1 MVGRDA
7 DLVTLMDAAER
18 ARRGAVTFVL
28 VTGEAGI
35 GKSRLVS
42 EFAAVLKDATVLVS
56 HGVAMSTGEI
66 PFGVLADLLKS
77 LLRVDPAGLTDH
89 ERDALAPLLPGT
101 RHGGDRTAMLSAALD
116 LVERL
121 STDRLLVWIVE
132 DLQWADAAS
141 RDLLGIALRTA
152 QGRLLVVATMR
163 TDEPGHDDEHA
174 VTGELDRLPGSE
186 TVRLRPLSLADVRRQ
201 LAGLDLALDTGS
213 RRRIEQLSGGI
224 PFVVE
229 ELAATGGMPR
239 QNSQL
244 VVSRKRLDGL
254 PPDAARL
261 VEAAAIGDGHLR
273 LDLLEQ
279 VTDLAGDELDL
290 ALKAAT
296 AAGVLEE
303 HSSHDEL
310 AFRHPLFARR
320 STPRSRRAPGGAGIA
335 VGPRSSRRIPASL
348 RLSPAA
354 IAIAQHW
361 ARTSDTGKTVDAA
374 VRAALAAGELDLH
387 EVEADMWERVIE
399 LWDGVTPLPGLETYN
414 RREIRRFWR
423 WAVGQVD
430 ADRYLELVRR
440 GVRDA
445 DDASTRACMEFSLLV
460 HEGTAIDTDADPRAL
475 ARFEER
481 ARTGPRDAVLAV
493 FLNNLAEIYLN
504 DGDRDR
510 AHALAQESAQIF
522 AERGDT
528 RDAMRARSFL
538 ALIEVLDGSPER
550 GIEQLEALLAQSGD
564 RVYARRWVGNVL
576 MMVHTMVG
584 NADAANATF
593 DLVATTLD
601 TRLDWPTYEQQLT
614 VIMRSWLDTGR
625 WERAVQ
631 GVRRAAAQL
640 GRQARDLR
648 SARRPTAV
656 DAGRPGRGSRVLGR
670 PPGSRHHP
678 WRRRSRV
685 GGPDRSP
692 GGGCRGRPAADAG
705 APRAGVGHR
714 PPPVQRPRAARVP
727 VDGGPGLH
735 PDRGGRRGRLGWA
748 AWTRRRAARAPPTAP
763 LPGSTWRRS
772 RPLPAGCTAT
782 ARWVPLGAP
791 SSTPSRLGSGAT
803 KVRSG
808 CSKPP
813 QPPGGRSVTGYDA
826 AICELDLAE
835 ALATLGERDAAREAA
850 ESALA
855 TARSL
860 GAVPVA
866 RRAGA
871 VLHRLGSPGRSD
883 GLLTRR
889 ELDVIALV
897 SAGRTNNQIAKELF
911 ISPKTAGIHVSRII
925 AKLGAANRTEAA
937 AIGRRTGLIPG
948 ES

>member
-18 ARRGAVTFVL
+18 ARLGAVTFVL

-42 EFAAVLKDATVLVS
+42 EFAAVLKDATVLFS
-56 HGVAMSTGEI
+56 HGVALSTGEI

-77 LLRVDPAGLTDH
+77 LLRVDPDGLTHH

-186 TVRLRPLSLADVRRQ
+186 TVRLQPLSLADVRRQ
-201 LAGLDLALDTGS
+201 LAGLDLALDTES
-213 RRRIEQLSGGI
+213 RRRIERLSGGI

-229 ELAATGGMPR
+229 ELAATGGTPR

-244 VVSRKRLDGL
+244 VIARKRLDGL

-310 AFRHPLFARR
+310 AFRHPLLREAVDVSIPPSARR
-320 STPRSRRAPGGAGIA
+320 GWHRRWAEVIEANPGVLAA
-335 VGPRSSRRIPASL
+335 A
-348 RLSPAA
+348 PAA

-361 ARTSDTGKTVDAA
+361 ARTSDIGKTVDAA

-399 LWDGVTPLPGLETYN
+399 LWDGITPLPGLETYN

-445 DDASTRACMEFSLLV
+445 DDVSTRACMEFSLLV

-481 ARTGPRDAVLAV
+481 AEPGPA
-493 FLNNLAEIYLN
+493 
-504 DGDRDR
+504 
-510 AHALAQESAQIF
+510 
-522 AERGDT
+522 T
-528 RDAMRARSFL
+528 RYSRS
-538 ALIEVLDGSPER
+538 S
-550 GIEQLEALLAQSGD
+550 
-564 RVYARRWVGNVL
+564 
-576 MMVHTMVG
+576 
-584 NADAANATF
+584 
-593 DLVATTLD
+593 
-601 TRLDWPTYEQQLT
+601 
-614 VIMRSWLDTGR
+614 
-625 WERAVQ
+625 
-631 GVRRAAAQL
+631 
-640 GRQARDLR
+640 
-648 SARRPTAV
+648 
-656 DAGRPGRGSRVLGR
+656 
-670 PPGSRHHP
+670 
-678 WRRRSRV
+678 
-685 GGPDRSP
+685 
-692 GGGCRGRPAADAG
+692 
-705 APRAGVGHR
+705 
-714 PPPVQRPRAARVP
+714 
-727 VDGGPGLH
+727 
-735 PDRGGRRGRLGWA
+735 
-748 AWTRRRAARAPPTAP
+748 
-763 LPGSTWRRS
+763 
-772 RPLPAGCTAT
+772 
-782 ARWVPLGAP
+782 
-791 SSTPSRLGSGAT
+791 
-803 KVRSG
+803 
-808 CSKPP
+808 
-813 QPPGGRSVTGYDA
+813 
-826 AICELDLAE
+826 
-835 ALATLGERDAAREAA
+835 
-850 ESALA
+850 
-855 TARSL
+855 
-860 GAVPVA
+860 
-866 RRAGA
+866 
-871 VLHRLGSPGRSD
+871 
-883 GLLTRR
+883 
-889 ELDVIALV
+889 
-897 SAGRTNNQIAKELF
+897 
-911 ISPKTAGIHVSRII
+911 
-925 AKLGAANRTEAA
+925 
-937 AIGRRTGLIPG
+937 
-948 ES
+948 